1 MQKPRIFQG
10 NIHDRNYR
18 DRYTGA
24 ERQAADLIDTA
35 GRETESLA
43 GLWTFSIDPYDTAL
57 RANWWQERAEDPG
70 VVAGPP
76 DFNIEGWEETPVPS
90 CWNLIDHEYLWYE
103 GSACYVRNFDII
115 LRPRERVFLV
125 FEGVAQD
132 GYVFLNREQIAFHR
146 GGSTPFSVE
155 ITNLVNS
162 GRNRLFVV
170 ANNTRGDDR
179 VPMSNTD
186 WFNYGGLY
194 RDVALVRV
202 PETFIRNCTVAL
214 ERDGGISV
222 SVQVDAFRGTIPG
235 SPADAA
241 GVGAAEAMDSAGF
254 ATSVPDPV
262 PDSVHLRIDEL
273 DISVHIPLKPADYD
287 PEAAKIAATFG
298 DGGRPKPAS
307 GRLYGAI
314 SLEADP
320 VRWSPENPKLYD
332 VEIHCETDAIFE
344 AIGFRTIEREGRRIL
359 LNGEPVFFRGVSM
372 HEDDPKS
379 GKTYAEAEIRRDF
392 ETALDLGCNFV
403 RLAHYP
409 HSRMAAQIADEM
421 GLMLWEEI
429 PVYWAIDFA
438 NPATRAD
445 AENQLSELIFR
456 DRNRA
461 SVVVWSVGNENPD
474 SDERLAFMSGLVD
487 VARTLDP
494 TRLVS
499 AACLTDHHE
508 NRIADRLAEHLDL
521 IGINEYFGWYDP
533 DYEKLPA
540 MLANSDLDRPVV
552 ITEFGGGALV
562 GHRGSTDEFFTE
574 DRQRAIYERQ
584 IDEFVKCP
592 YIKGISPWIL
602 FDFRCPRRTNRFQ
615 RFYNRKGLVA
625 DDHETRKLAFET
637 LQEFYA
643 GDETDTLAEQI

>member
-1 MQKPRIFQG
+1 
-10 NIHDRNYR
+10 
-18 DRYTGA
+18 
-24 ERQAADLIDTA
+24 
-35 GRETESLA
+35 
-43 GLWTFSIDPYDTAL
+43 
-57 RANWWQERAEDPG
+57 
-70 VVAGPP
+70 
-76 DFNIEGWEETPVPS
+76 
-90 CWNLIDHEYLWYE
+90 
-103 GSACYVRNFDII
+103 
-115 LRPRERVFLV
+115 
-125 FEGVAQD
+125 
-132 GYVFLNREQIAFHR
+132 
-146 GGSTPFSVE
+146 
-155 ITNLVNS
+155 
-162 GRNRLFVV
+162 
-170 ANNTRGDDR
+170 
-179 VPMSNTD
+179 MSNTD

-202 PETFIRNCTVAL
+202 PDTFISNYDVAL
-214 ERDGGISV
+214 EGDGGISV
-222 SVQVDAFRGTIPG
+222 SVQVDASGGVLPA

-241 GVGAAEAMDSAGF
+241 GVGAAEAMDSAGI
-254 ATSVPDPV
+254 ATSVPVAAPE
-262 PDSVHLRIDEL
+262 SVHLRIDEL
-273 DISVHIPLKPADYD
+273 DISVDIPLKPASSD
-287 PEAAKIAATFG
+287 PETAKIAAKFG
-298 DGGRPKPAS
+298 DGGRAEAA
-307 GRLYGAI
+307 RALFYGTI
-314 SLEADP
+314 SLKADP
-320 VRWSPENPKLYD
+320 ERWSPENPKLYD
-332 VEIHCETDAIFE
+332 VELHCGADSIFE
-344 AIGFRTIEREGRRIL
+344 PIGFRTIEREGRRIL

-372 HEDDPKS
+372 HEDDPRS

-392 ETALDLGCNFV
+392 EVALDLGCNFV

-438 NPATRAD
+438 NPATQAD
-445 AENQLSELIFR
+445 AENQLSELILR

-474 SDERLAFMSGLVD
+474 SDERLAFMSGLVNI
-487 VARTLDP
+487 ARGLDP

-499 AACLTDHHE
+499 AACLTDHAE

-533 DYEKLPA
+533 EYEKLPA
-540 MLANSDLDRPVV
+540 MLANSDPDRPVV

-584 IDEFVKCP
+584 IDEIVKCP

-602 FDFRCPRRTNRFQ
+602 FDFRCPRRANRFQ

-643 GDETDTLAEQI
+643 GEETDTLAEQA

>member
-10 NIHDRNYR
+10 NIHDRDYR
-18 DRYTGA
+18 ARYTGV
-24 ERQAADLIDTA
+24 ERRAGDLLDTA
-35 GRETESLA
+35 GRETESLS
-43 GLWTFSIDPYDTAL
+43 GLWTFSIDPYDSAL
-57 RANWWQERAEDPG
+57 RSDWWKERKLDPG
-70 VVAGPP
+70 ISAGPP
-76 DFNIEGWEETPVPS
+76 DYDFEGWEETPVPS

-103 GSACYVRNFDII
+103 GSGCYVRNFD
-115 LRPRERVFLV
+115 LVPRPHERIFLV
-125 FEGVAQD
+125 FEGVAGD
-132 GYVFLNREQIAFHR
+132 GYVFLNKQHIAYHR

-155 ITNLVNS
+155 ITDLVNS
-162 GRNRLFVV
+162 GRNRLFVI
-170 ANNTRGDDR
+170 ANNTRGDEK

-194 RDVALVRV
+194 RDVSLVRV
-202 PETFIRNCTVAL
+202 PATFIRNYSIAL
-214 ERDGGISV
+214 DRDGRISV
-222 SVQVDAFRGTIPG
+222 SVEVDVAGGMVSTD
-235 SPADAA
+235 PADAA
-241 GVGAAEAMDSAGF
+241 GVGVAEAMDASGI
-254 ATSVPDPV
+254 ATSVPAAA
-262 PDSVHLRIDEL
+262 PDAVHLRIDEL
-273 DISVHIPLKPADYD
+273 DIAAEIPLAS
-287 PEAAKIAATFG
+287 
-298 DGGRPKPAS
+298 DGGLMTGS
-307 GRLYGAI
+307 I
-314 SLEADP
+314 TLEADP
-320 VRWSPENPKLYD
+320 VRWSPETPKLYD
-332 VEIHCETDAIFE
+332 VELHCETDAVFE
-344 AIGFRTIEREGRRIL
+344 PVGFRTIEREGRRIL

-392 ETALDLGCNFV
+392 EVALDLGCNFV

-438 NPATRAD
+438 NPTTRAD
-445 AENQLSELIFR
+445 AENQLAELIRR

-474 SDERLAFMSGLVD
+474 SDERLEFMSGLVD
-487 VARTLDP
+487 LARTLDS

-499 AACLTDHHE
+499 AACLVDHHE
-508 NRIADRLAEHLDL
+508 NRIADRLADHLDI
-521 IGINEYFGWYDP
+521 IGINEYYGWYDP
-533 DYEKLPA
+533 AYEKLP
-540 MLANSDLDRPVV
+540 MVLENSSPDRPVV

-574 DRQRAIYERQ
+574 DRQRYIYERQ
-584 IDEFVKCP
+584 IEEFVKCR
-592 YIKGISPWIL
+592 YLKGISPWIL
-602 FDFRCPRRTNRFQ
+602 FDFRCPRRTNRYQ